1 DKMESDRSNSQD
13 RVAHASDLSTVL
25 VRPGQALRPVSSS
38 GGSGCASTT
47 TEGPRGTEARL
58 HHNTRKLCQLFHRR
72 LVRARRERP
81 RGRRATEQRYEVAPP
96 DHSITSSAMASRP
109 GGKLSPNVLAVLR
122 LITNSS
128 LVDCMTGRSP
138 GFWPLRIRPA

>member
-72 LVRARRERP
+72 LLRADGERP
-81 RGRRATEQRYEVAPP
+81 CGRRSPEKRYELAARQVEHAASSPGATAIIRLPP
-96 DHSITSSAMASRP
+96 AVLAQSVCRTSSLPMEVSTVFGADST
-109 GGKLSPNVLAVLR
+109 V
-122 LITNSS
+122 
-128 LVDCMTGRSP
+128 
-138 GFWPLRIRPA
+138 